1 MRTVILP
8 EGARARNQKIHV
20 LIVDQ
25 GYDRQASL
33 PLPLSRALR
42 HMPGVAVVLLTRESG
57 GDTTDQMT
65 ALGAR
70 ALLPEHAEVSD
81 IRACIR
87 AVLKGKTWMPP
98 ERAGDVE
105 TAADVEE
112 KRPALAQRLTP
123 KEREVMHSLAQGHS
137 NREIAATMS
146 IDEATV
152 KAHLSRMLRKAKA
165 SNRVE
170 LALRGLME
178 GKPSGRSPVMM
189 KNSIQLK

>member
-1 MRTVILP
+1 
-8 EGARARNQKIHV
+8 
-20 LIVDQ
+20 
-25 GYDRQASL
+25 
-33 PLPLSRALR
+33 
-42 HMPGVAVVLLTRESG
+42 MPGVAVVLLTRENG
-57 GDTTDQMT
+57 GDTTHQMS

-70 ALLPEHAEVSD
+70 AMLPEHAEISD

-98 ERAGDVE
+98 ERTGELD
-105 TAADVEE
+105 TPTGIEE
-112 KRPALAQRLTP
+112 KRPALAQRFTP

-137 NREIAATMS
+137 NREIAASMS

-152 KAHLSRMLRKAKA
+152 KAHLSRMLRKAEA

-170 LALRGLME
+170 LALRGLTE
-178 GKPSGRSPVMM
+178 VKPSGRGAVMP